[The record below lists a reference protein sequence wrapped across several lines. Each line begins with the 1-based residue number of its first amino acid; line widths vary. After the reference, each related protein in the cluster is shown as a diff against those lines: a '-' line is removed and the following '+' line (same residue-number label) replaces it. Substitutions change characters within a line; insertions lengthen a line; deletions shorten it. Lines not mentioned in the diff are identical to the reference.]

1 MTIGSAVEVRGYV
14 TQDKFLRGR
23 TLSTL
28 ERYLGFAAGRLRLG
42 ATFVK
47 LTRLPTEGEFELAGY
62 SMTAQH
68 RHVTPSGLDVHK
80 LKMHAMARWT
90 LSGADRLIKVIPAI
104 VHDPGISADDQY
116 PPGDGVPQWRL
127 LTGVPG
133 RRREAGD
140 CLGQI

>member
-1 MTIGSAVEVRGYV
+1 MDVRGYV

-28 ERYLGFAAGRLRLG
+28 EKYLGFAEGRLRLG

-68 RHVTPSGLDVHK
+68 RHVTPGGLDVRK
-80 LKMHAMARWT
+80 LKTNAMARWT
-90 LSGADRLIKVIPAI
+90 LSGLDRLIKVIPAI
-104 VHDPGISADDQY
+104 AHDPGMSPDDQY

-127 LTGVPG
+127 LSAIPGIVVAKPATAADKYVPVN
-133 RRREAGD
+133 
-140 CLGQI
+140 